1 MHELAS
7 RGITVNAVAPGFIVS
22 DMTNALNEDLKSQM
36 LEQIPLS
43 RFGEDKDIAYAV
55 SFLASDV
62 QNILQV
68 KRYQLMVACICN
80 IYVMYLKG

>member
-1 MHELAS
+1 TKSSARELAS

-55 SFLASDV
+55 SFLASNRAKYITGQTLSV
-62 QNILQV
+62 NGG
-68 KRYQLMVACICN
+68 
-80 IYVMYLKG
+80 MYM

>member
-43 RFGEDKDIAYAV
+43 R
-55 SFLASDV
+55 
-62 QNILQV
+62 
-68 KRYQLMVACICN
+68 RR
-80 IYVMYLKG
+80 